1 MRKPA
6 FCMCETK
13 YADQLRGNRG
23 NREADLRLCFRCTD
37 NAIPLLSKSEI
48 QASSLL
54 WLYSLIF
61 VGPGQKPRRQ
71 VFSQRVSIDTDM
83 NCIIEKENISK
94 KETKMTSRFPTRPRD
109 YKTFLCSTQL
119 SMKSIQLINVLHF
132 NI

>member
-13 YADQLRGNRG
+13 DADQLRG

-54 WLYSLIF
+54 WLYSPIF
-61 VGPGQKPRRQ
+61 VGPGQKPRRP

-94 KETKMTSRFPTRPRD
+94 EKKMTSRFPTRPRD

-119 SMKSIQLINVLHF
+119 SMKSIQLITCSAL
-132 NI
+132 